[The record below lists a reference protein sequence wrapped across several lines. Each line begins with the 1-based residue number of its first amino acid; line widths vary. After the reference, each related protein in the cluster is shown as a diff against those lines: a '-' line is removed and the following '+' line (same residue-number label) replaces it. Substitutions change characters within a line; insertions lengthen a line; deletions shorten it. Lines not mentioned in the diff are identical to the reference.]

1 MKRRLCC
8 LDIDGVVNTLMIYKH
23 PTRSKNGSRERDG
36 YYFDLC
42 WPEDKRVSN
51 EQAIVCLDKLCHDY
65 KLDIVITSTWMIGH
79 SLKEVSECLYNSG
92 LSEDIKII
100 DYTSQNYSC
109 TRGWNIEA
117 WLNKNKL
124 KVSDVAM
131 VIIDDDSD
139 MTAMTIDF
147 TLGYL
152 AQCKTHVGF
161 SNYEYAKACE
171 ILDRQLEECQES

>member
-1 MKRRLCC
+1 MKKRYCF

-23 PTRSKNGSRERDG
+23 PANSSNGRRERDG

-42 WPEDKRVSN
+42 WPKDGRVSN
-51 EQAIVCLDKLCHDY
+51 EQAIVWLDKLCHEY

-79 SLKEVSECLYNSG
+79 DLKEVSECLYNSG

-100 DYTSQNYSC
+100 DSTSQNYSC

-117 WLNKNKL
+117 WLNKNKIDL
-124 KVSDVAM
+124 DEIAI

-139 MTAMTIDF
+139 MCGMTIDF
-147 TLGYL
+147 TNDYL
-152 AQCKTHVGF
+152 VKCRTHVGF

-171 ILDRQLEECQES
+171 VLDNQL